1 MTTPG
6 GDTEPVVG
14 ASDPVETNLP
24 VTLPAPEPPPAKR
37 TELAE
42 LPVVDWAQAIVKGL
56 GDTARQV
63 LREGRR
69 GAQQAYDDGWRRF
82 DDKTR
87 FRRREDDKP
96 PE

>member
-1 MTTPG
+1 MSTPAG
-6 GDTEPVVG
+6 GPEPVVG
-14 ASDPVETNLP
+14 STDPVETNVPANLP
-24 VTLPAPEPPPAKR
+24 SPVPEPKRR

-42 LPVVDWAQAIVKGL
+42 LPAVDWAQAVVKGI
-56 GDTARQV
+56 GDTAKQV

-87 FRRREDDKP
+87 YRRGRDTPSK
-96 PE
+96 